1 MVKKYYILKME
12 VKKENNIY
20 IIKYTVNLKLLLKL
34 IRLKLRSLQTLPLN
48 KNKNGDNYGV
58 RRDIVNYNT

>member
-1 MVKKYYILKME
+1 ME

-34 IRLKLRSLQTLPLN
+34 IRLKLRSLHSAAN